1 MGSHIDPTLMTH
13 AFFFSLSNFL
23 SIQAVIGP
31 LPPDFL
37 RLQTPQDIQEAVSDV
52 FLCKKLNLIHF
63 FARLIVKHALP

>member
-37 RLQTPQDIQEAVSDV
+37 RLQTPQDIQEAVSDI
-52 FLCKKLNLIHF
+52 FYIKNLILF
-63 FARLIVKHALP
+63 IFLPG